1 MRRRLRSLR
10 HGAIALAAAM
20 ALGGAAPARA
30 DPVTIVVVAAQA
42 LGAAGVIAAA
52 TATYIALAA
61 TVVGGVMARRK
72 AKRAAAESR
81 AAVAAALQDR
91 SVTLMTA
98 EPEPKIV
105 YGRCTIG
112 GWVIDKM
119 TSSKTWMD
127 DRGITRTKP
136 DAYQH
141 VVIGLTCHEVHA
153 IHDVFMYGEWLGV
166 NGADGWV
173 NGGPADAPYGKPHN
187 VVGVSAVTFTNGTAT
202 LPAAENGYAI
212 SRIISISRRL
222 GGRDG
227 DGVYGGSVA
236 FSGSTVT
243 GGPASGLWNV
253 NYEVTKMVSSLR
265 VEFHTGSPDQVA
277 SAWLKSVAPGY
288 WTDAHRLRGIAY
300 AVITF
305 DLDDGRH
312 QGIPGDLT
320 FDVSGRRVADPR
332 TGLTAWSRN
341 AALCAGDW
349 MMQRW
354 GLSLTQDDMR
364 DLKVLA
370 DICDQQV
377 SLTVGTTTTLG
388 PRYTIDGAFGVNADR
403 AATLADLTEAM
414 GGFASQGA
422 QWGLHAGAWTAPVL
436 DIVEDDLA
444 APVRVVRSS
453 SALDDRF
460 NAARG
465 TYVPERTTQ
474 PTDCDPYINTAFV
487 AADGQREWSDFTFPF
502 TNHKARAR
510 NLLRQFVEQV
520 RAGLMIQV
528 VGKMRLWP
536 LEVGDRVTVTY
547 ARLGLAADTFR
558 VIDWTWSPG
567 SWVMLTLQRDIAASY
582 DDADA
587 STPDPAPATR
597 LPNPGLVDVP
607 SELQAISGSA
617 QLQRLGDGTII
628 PRVLVSWKA
637 AASIYMS
644 DPGAR
649 IAIRWRNHS
658 DPVWTEIVV
667 SGNSTSA
674 YLEGVAD
681 KALIIISVQFRN
693 SFGAVSPW
701 ISTPH
706 KVIGKS
712 GAPTA
717 PTALAVTET
726 MSGQRLFQV
735 THVQDLDHA
744 GYVIRYS
751 TNTAATY
758 DQMTQ
763 VAAMWSGDALTGQ
776 SALPADGTYRFGCVA
791 YDGSGNTSG
800 AVYVVATLKAVSEMA
815 AGGDN
820 LVQTGFPKQAGQQT
834 FWSAPVVA
842 VSPAGSTAWPCA
854 IEVTQRDT
862 VENQAGFPI
871 SAGDSIYVEADA
883 TTWRTPVQLQVGLL
897 VRKSDGSVGWLD
909 GSYGAP
915 TKAGGTGWTHLSGK
929 IIVPQGGWI
938 MAWPWIQLDTPNGT
952 PQPGAWVSNIMMTRA
967 QLGAT
972 KGADWATNVVGRPAN
987 IAGLTGGERI
997 RNDQLPSGAN
1007 VLFDS
1012 DFTVGVDTKAWALGN
1027 NVAANIDQIGINLSQ
1042 QWTMAGGVG
1051 PSTNTLYVHQQGRTA
1066 GNADFVEVLSQ
1077 PFAVDPAK
1085 FYCASAHTG
1094 AHRCKVAAFMYFFDS
1109 ANAVVGHSYNNGQT
1123 VENDEATNGDSNLG
1137 ASAWKRC
1144 FSIAQPPSTAKHA
1157 RLFLRKYN
1165 TKPGQVDSWMFAA
1178 RAQVEE
1184 VGAAA
1189 DGPAP
1194 WTIGPG
1200 AAKFGANIY
1209 GRAATDDIADSAA
1222 TDVVAI
1228 SINNVQIPL
1237 SQIDLAR
1244 FVLPAASRIRRVLVS
1259 LDCSAYRVNTTEV
1272 CRALYAL
1279 NIANDQGTV
1288 VATSQYRAT
1297 DVFTSS
1303 PAIMSARMSFEVPAG
1318 MQIAVFS
1325 QGIPSQGQVA
1335 VSGTMIVEVIK
1346 L

>member
-81 AAVAAALQDR
+81 AAGAAALQDR

-127 DRGITRTKP
+127 DKGFTRTKP

-187 VVGVSAVTFTNGTAT
+187 VVGVSTVTFTNGTAT

-227 DGVYGGSVA
+227 DGVYGGAVA

-243 GGPASGLWNV
+243 GGPASGTWNV

-320 FDVSGRRVADPR
+320 FDVSGRRVLDPR

-354 GLSLTQDDMR
+354 GLSLAQDDLR
-364 DLKVLA
+364 DLKGLA

-388 PRYTIDGAFGVNADR
+388 PRYTVDGALGVNADR

-520 RAGLMIQV
+520 RAGLMLQV

-558 VIDWTWSPG
+558 VIDWSWSPG

-587 STPDPAPATR
+587 SSADPAPATR
-597 LPNPGLVDVP
+597 LPNPGLVDTP
-607 SELQAISGSA
+607 AGLNAASGSA
-617 QLQRLGDGTII
+617 HLQKLGDGTII
-628 PRVLVSWKA
+628 PRVLVSWNA
-637 AASIYMS
+637 PASIYMS
-644 DPGAR
+644 DPSAR
-649 IAIRWRNHS
+649 TAVRWRQAMS
-658 DPVWTEIVV
+658 AVWSEIVV
-667 SGNSTSA
+667 SGDTTSTYIS
-674 YLEGVAD
+674 GMDD
-681 KALIIISVQFRN
+681 KTVIIVSVQHRN

-701 ISTPH
+701 NSFMH
-706 KVIGKS
+706 QVVGKS

-726 MSGQRLFQV
+726 PTGERFFRF
-735 THVQDLDHA
+735 THAQDLDHG
-744 GYVIRYS
+744 GYIIRAS
-751 TNTAATY
+751 QNMAATFGA
-758 DQMTQ
+758 MTQ
-763 VAAMWSGDALTGQ
+763 QVAEWSGDSLTGR
-776 SALPADGTYRFGCVA
+776 SGSPAAGTWRL
-791 YDGSGNTSG
+791 G
-800 AVYVVATLKAVSEMA
+800 AVAFDSTGNLSSPVYVDVNLTLDVVASA
-815 AGGDN
+815 AAAANAAAAAQSSANAAIGQIQAISSDGQ
-820 LVQTGFPKQAGQQT
+820 LSSVEKKQALIDWAELSG
-834 FWSAPVVA
+834 
-842 VSPAGSTAWPCA
+842 G
-854 IEVTQRDT
+854 
-862 VENQAGFPI
+862 QAGLVAQANAYGITLERDGYTAAVAALSTYLSGLSPSWADTTSNTPI
-871 SAGDSIYVEADA
+871 VPAVYRS
-883 TTWRTPVQLQVGLL
+883 TWNTALQARQTLL
-897 VRKSDGSVGWLD
+897 VKIAQV
-909 GSYGAP
+909 
-915 TKAGGTGWTHLSGK
+915 AGTLATWSGT
-929 IIVPQGGWI
+929 
-938 MAWPWIQLDTPNGT
+938 A
-952 PQPGAWVSNIMMTRA
+952 
-967 QLGAT
+967 
-972 KGADWATNVVGRPAN
+972 GRPAN
-987 IAGLTGGERI
+987 LAGLSGAEQI
-997 RNDQLPSGAN
+997 RNDQLSQGAN
-1007 VLFDS
+1007 ILFDS
-1012 DFTVGVDTKAWALGN
+1012 DFTIGPDASAWAITHRG
-1027 NVAANIDQIGINLSQ
+1027 AANIQQYGVNLASGEHT
-1042 QWTMAGGVG
+1042 WVLNRGVG
-1051 PSTNTLYVHQQGRTA
+1051 PSTNTLYLNQLGRTA
-1066 GNADFVEVLSQ
+1066 GGDADYIEV
-1077 PFAVDPAK
+1077 
-1085 FYCASAHTG
+1085 ASAPIPVEPGKRYCVSAYTG
-1094 AHRCKVAAFMYFFDS
+1094 AHRCMVSVFPYYFNEGGTVAH
-1109 ANAVVGHSYNNGQT
+1109 GYNDAAT
-1123 VENDEATNGDSNLG
+1123 VENNEEKNGNGTQGFS
-1137 ASAWKRC
+1137 SWKRC
-1144 FSIAQPPSTAKHA
+1144 FSISEAPAGAKYL
-1157 RLFLRKYN
+1157 RLMLRKYN
-1165 TKPGQVDSWMFAA
+1165 TKAGNEDSWMFAA
-1178 RAQVEE
+1178 RGQVEE

-1189 DGPAP
+1189 SQPGP
-1194 WTIGPG
+1194 WTVGPSG
-1200 AAKFGANIY
+1200 AKFGENIF
-1209 GRAATDDIADSAA
+1209 GQAGTDDLSPMAATEVIYVIEPAPPIFSN
-1222 TDVVAI
+1222 
-1228 SINNVQIPL
+1228 SIINAY
-1237 SQIDLAR
+1237 DLAR
-1244 FVLPAASRIRRVLVS
+1244 VSYIVRRDEMRVIVRVSFSYVLTVPNSFLQGSYQFPGQINFAGLGV
-1259 LDCSAYRVNTTEV
+1259 
-1272 CRALYAL
+1272 YAL
-1279 NIANDQGTV
+1279 DVLAVLEPGAN
-1288 VATSQYRAT
+1288 SLE
-1297 DVFTSS
+1297 FTA
-1303 PAIMSARMSFEVPAG
+1303 PAIVSFPRGASATAS
-1318 MQIAVFS
+1318 AVLSLASGCTLEIRGNILFS
-1325 QGIPSQGQVA
+1325 I
-1335 VSGTMIVEVIK
+1335 ELIK
-1346 L
+1346 A